1 MKKLLLLFF
10 TMWSAHLML
19 AQETTWG
26 INITPNIS
34 HRIAPAQDITQQAA
48 TIQNGEAAIHAF
60 DFGIDLRTR
69 LSDRFTIGTGLLYSQ
84 KGFSNLHVAAA
95 YNRPF
100 LSRAYIADFMQ
111 DYLDIPF
118 FITYTLAQADKL
130 QWYVL
135 AGVNNSLLL
144 REKNDVAV
152 RSAELSIHEVPDNIR
167 DLLQQPYLGASR
179 SHSIGT
185 VAGFGVRAKVDER
198 TFVGLEAVSK
208 LMLTPLNDYTSGT
221 LRHQY
226 SLGLNFRF
234 IRALR

>member
-1 MKKLLLLFF
+1 MKKLLLLFSLIL
-10 TMWSAHLML
+10 SAHLVL
-19 AQETTWG
+19 AQKTTWG

-34 HRIAPAQDITQQAA
+34 HRIAPVQGIAQQA
-48 TIQNGEAAIHAF
+48 TSVQSGEAAMHTF
-60 DFGIDLRTR
+60 DFGVDLRTH
-69 LSDRFTIGTGLLYSQ
+69 LSNRFTVGTGLFYSQ

-95 YNRPF
+95 YDQPL
-100 LSRAYIADFMQ
+100 LSRTYIIDFMQ

-118 FITYTLAQADKL
+118 FITYTLAQTDKL
-130 QWYVL
+130 QWYAL

-198 TFVGLEAVSK
+198 TFVGLEAVGK
-208 LMLTPLNDYTSGT
+208 FMLTPLNDYSSGT
-221 LRHQY
+221 QRQQY

-234 IRALR
+234 IRTLR